1 MRELR
6 AAGIVTLVLVPTKD
20 MSADVLTKPLDDET
34 FKRHSGTQSNC
45 SLRCEDLSLQPLPL
59 LGLAQLA
66 SASAL
71 LAYRGRDLARSSG
84 IVSSSGED
92 SALRRRLA
100 YLVLLASIS
109 AVPAKGLAHLLPD
122 ARRKRLVLA

>member
-1 MRELR
+1 M
-6 AAGIVTLVLVPTKD
+6 AAGAVAGILLLSPRLRR
-20 MSADVLTKPLDDET
+20 LTQ
-34 FKRHSGTQSNC
+34 R
-45 SLRCEDLSLQPLPL
+45 SLKSMPLPL

>member
-59 LGLAQLA
+59 LILKPCARTEAQ
-66 SASAL
+66 
-71 LAYRGRDLARSSG
+71 R
-84 IVSSSGED
+84 
-92 SALRRRLA
+92 
-100 YLVLLASIS
+100 
-109 AVPAKGLAHLLPD
+109 
-122 ARRKRLVLA
+122 